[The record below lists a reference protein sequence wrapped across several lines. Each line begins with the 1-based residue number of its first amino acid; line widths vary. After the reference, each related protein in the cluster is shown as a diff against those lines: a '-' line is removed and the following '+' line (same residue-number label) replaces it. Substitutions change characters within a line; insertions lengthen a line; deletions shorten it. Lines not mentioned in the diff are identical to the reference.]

1 MHSSTVNLLFF
12 LVRHNVAPIATCA
25 CIRRVMECHW
35 APFGGLVFSYF
46 RDTPLLTRVVPIDTH
61 SGRARGATG
70 AVRVFSIDT
79 DAQGVLFDNICD
91 MKVSGVNHPTGRSG
105 GPGPLTSDLRPL

>member
-1 MHSSTVNLLFF
+1 MHSSSYGVPLGTWV
-12 LVRHNVAPIATCA
+12 
-25 CIRRVMECHW
+25 
-35 APFGGLVFSYF
+35 PFGGLVLIYS
-46 RDTPLLTRVVPIDTH
+46 RDTPLLTRVVPIETH

-79 DAQGVLFDNICD
+79 DTQGVLFDNICD

-105 GPGPLTSDLRPL
+105 GSGPLTSDLRPL